1 MAGEITRDVFSDVKD
16 TGSTV
21 QGLEE
26 LYQQALDLVYTT
38 GHISIV
44 QLQLRLGVGYMRAER
59 LMEMMEERG
68 VFGPEMRSQWVKATG
83 FSIR

>member
-1 MAGEITRDVFSDVKD
+1 MAGETTDAIFSDVKD
-16 TGSTV
+16 TGSPV

-26 LYQQALDLVYTT
+26 LYQQALDLVHTT
-38 GHISIV
+38 GRISIV
-44 QLQLRLGVGYMRAER
+44 QLQLKLGIGYIRAQR

-83 FSIR
+83 FSVR